1 MIQSRKQR
9 CKAGCLLIRSAVPE
23 DAAVLLNL
31 TRSVIAEER
40 YQVTELSEFRTT
52 VEQEEKW
59 IRKISDSPD
68 GLLLV
73 AEARGEIIGM
83 LNFHREKKKRLRHT
97 GFFGMSV
104 CKEWR
109 GNKVGFTL
117 LRTLFGLGQS
127 PSGYREGVSGGAGG
141 QRCGH
146 RSLSPVGLPRG
157 GSVDWTSEDGRRKIH
172 GSDSDGAVW
181 RRKSKLLNSLDRIPL
196 YFTHF

>member
-23 DAAVLLNL
+23 DAAALLNL

-117 LRTLFGLGQS
+117 LRTLLDWAKAHRVIEKVCLEVLADNDAAIALYHRLGFREEGRWIRQVKMGEGRYMDLIQMGRFVEEKEQTAEQS
-127 PSGYREGVSGGAGG
+127 G
-141 QRCGH
+141 
-146 RSLSPVGLPRG
+146 
-157 GSVDWTSEDGRRKIH
+157 
-172 GSDSDGAVW
+172 
-181 RRKSKLLNSLDRIPL
+181 
-196 YFTHF
+196 